1 MFNIA
6 LPAGL
11 KSWIVSSWKL
21 LISATVMLSLEVLR
35 TSPVYDVPI
44 LPTTKFR
51 VPFLHDL
58 TYKCCGCCL
67 SVSSRYGIHSALFKV
82 ICKLDF
88 TPYGYSCIFKS
99 KDNRAVNRYSGT
111 YYKQVGV
118 INYICGIS
126 PRIILTSQ
134 SFGSFALTSLS
145 ASFSLPSY
153 KVIIAPVCA
162 RSLTAPI
169 PLTPVPTTT
178 IFLPS
183 TFIITLFLSHFA
195 LSQDMGVYFQNFSDY
210 RCCDCSSVV
219 NSLRFINDAHC
230 HDLRVL
236 GRRKSDKEAMY
247 LCSLLGSF
255 CDVAVLP
262 PIE

>member
-44 LPTTKFR
+44 LPTTKVFGFHSFMISPISVVVVVFPL
-51 VPFLHDL
+51 VPVMAYTLPCSKLYASSISPHTVTPASL
-58 TYKCCGCCL
+58 KARTIGL
-67 SVSSRYGIHSALFKV
+67 SIGTPGLITSRSVSLIIL
-82 ICKLDF
+82 
-88 TPYGYSCIFKS
+88 
-99 KDNRAVNRYSGT
+99 
-111 YYKQVGV
+111 
-118 INYICGIS
+118 CGIS

-183 TFIITLFLSHFA
+183 TFIITLFLSHFV
-195 LSQDMGVYFQNFSDY
+195 LSQDMGVYFQ
-210 RCCDCSSVV
+210 
-219 NSLRFINDAHC
+219 
-230 HDLRVL
+230 
-236 GRRKSDKEAMY
+236 K
-247 LCSLLGSF
+247 LL
-255 CDVAVLP
+255 
-262 PIE
+262 